1 MLTATVC
8 IALSGAG
15 LAVSF
20 LTAWR
25 RRFLR
30 ATRIAAWSL
39 LPVGLYMTGLLPLGQ
54 KIGKAVGTWG
64 ADLVLKPTVW
74 AGIGVLAFAA
84 VLLVVTRLAGRR
96 SGGRAEGRSRE
107 VSRPGAAPAVA
118 PGASTAAL
126 GTRPRA
132 AAPAAAKPAKK
143 AAASGGDG
151 LSDFK
156 EIEEILRRRGI

>member
-54 KIGKAVGTWG
+54 KVGKAVGTW
-64 ADLVLKPTVW
+64 ASDLVFKPTVW
-74 AGIGVLAFAA
+74 AGVGVLALA
-84 VLLVVTRLAGRR
+84 VVLFVVTRIAGRR
-96 SGGRAEGRSRE
+96 SGVRSGGGSRE
-107 VSRPGAAPAVA
+107 VTRPGGAPAVA
-118 PGASTAAL
+118 PSASTAAL
-126 GTRPRA
+126 GPGGRTEGTSG
-132 AAPAAAKPAKK
+132 AKQGKRK
-143 AAASGGDG
+143 AGADDG

-156 EIEEILRRRGI
+156 DVEEILRRHGI